1 MVDKLIALLDN
12 NGLLFNQGIDKDA
25 ITSLTPSKIRRFFE
39 EVSEITTYENL
50 PPHRSLFT
58 HSASLSLGGER
69 MPCVRLECRLEKLNE
84 LIQFATFYSD
94 RVYIKN
100 FTYSHVLHESF
111 ASRDKSRLQMLL
123 LEDVFLLN
131 RLLPLIERGY
141 IVPVTFP
148 NICPHCLAS
157 KSISSN
163 SDEDVNRVTQYL
175 QQRYLE
181 DVKYYVE
188 KTGSHYGII
197 AEGPE
202 ELLPHGQSFYMF
214 SGKSP
219 AIKEHPDI
227 FRNLKA
233 NSITTLSREQ
243 VLVLQPHNRYVEEAL
258 GSLAFELGSSH
269 NLKTSYLSESELEIK
284 ILQDLTSDSNGIRR
298 SNLMQ
303 KYLTCVVP
311 FISDLEPIDLIKLRE
326 GEGEHFIVFR
336 QALNKAIDEY
346 KKDSIRLTERD
357 ARAIYSE
364 IIEPHIARLDVKM
377 KTASRKFQKNTR
389 RKITS
394 WVGAIS
400 TGFITGLFTSNFL
413 AGTAAFG
420 AVKAGA
426 DLIDDVMSSSDTE
439 ESIRDDDMYFLWKV
453 RKLSKK

>member
-1 MVDKLIALLDN
+1 MEKLVALLDN
-12 NGLLFNQGIDKDA
+12 NGLLFDQGINKDA
-25 ITSLTPSKIRRFFE
+25 ITSLTPSRIRRFFGE
-39 EVSEITTYENL
+39 LSEITTYENL
-50 PPHRSLFT
+50 QPHRSLFT

-69 MPCVRLECRLEKLNE
+69 MPCAMLECRLEKLNE

-100 FTYSHVLHESF
+100 FTYGHFLHERF

-131 RLLPLIERGY
+131 RLLPLIERGH
-141 IVPVTFP
+141 IVPVTFT
-148 NICPHCLAS
+148 NICHHCLVS
-157 KSISSN
+157 KSISSD
-163 SDEDVNRVTQYL
+163 SDDKVNNVTEYL
-175 QQRYLE
+175 KQRYLNE
-181 DVKYYVE
+181 VKYYVE
-188 KTGSHYGII
+188 KAGAHYGVI

-202 ELLPHGQSFYMF
+202 ELLPHGRTVYTF
-214 SGKSP
+214 SGRAP
-219 AIKEHPDI
+219 VIKKHPDI
-227 FRNLKA
+227 FNNLKS
-233 NSITTLSREQ
+233 NDVITLSSEQ
-243 VLVLQPHNRYVEEAL
+243 VLALQPYNSYVEEAL

-269 NLKTSYLSESELEIK
+269 HLKTSYLSESELEIN
-284 ILQDLTSDSNGIRR
+284 ILKELTSDPTGIRR

-311 FISDLEPIDLIKLRE
+311 FLSDIEPIDLIKLRE
-326 GEGEHFIVFR
+326 GEGEHFIIFR

-346 KKDSIRLTERD
+346 KKDTAILTERD
-357 ARAIYSE
+357 AQAIYSE
-364 IIEPHIARLDVKM
+364 IIEPHIAKLDVKM

-400 TGFITGLFTSNFL
+400 TGFITGMFTSNFL

-426 DLIDDVMSSSDTE
+426 DLIDDVLSSSDTE
-439 ESIRDDDMYFLWKV
+439 EVIRDDDMYFLWKV
-453 RKLSKK
+453 RKMSKK